1 MACWAET
8 DTDPVTGRTRQV
20 TICRLAGGDL
30 REYPG
35 NTPPSDLDPAV
46 GTDAVG
52 VCWFWTSQDTD
63 WELLSTFS
71 DGSAVLGLYINGFLA
86 LDTGQIRRCT
96 SEPIVQDPP
105 PLVAWDMITEYVHN
119 PPEPNLNP
127 PIGRGLTGLDTFAEI
142 TVPDPWS
149 DSLTIPG
156 YTIDVEVS
164 VAAVAVDWGDGGIDT
179 FPPQAYPL
187 LVGYPDGVA
196 RHLYEVKTC
205 TPPGS
210 QPDCDPDLEA
220 YPITVSYVWDAR
232 WRANGGAWITV
243 DVTPS
248 STTVDY
254 PVTEA
259 ISTLTSTG

>member
-1 MACWAET
+1 MH
-8 DTDPVTGRTRQV
+8 PVTGLPEQV
-20 TICRLAGGDL
+20 TVCRLAGGDL

-35 NTPPSDLDPAV
+35 GTPPSDLDPAV

-52 VCWFWTSQDTD
+52 VCWFWTSRDTD

-96 SEPIVQDPP
+96 SEPIIQDPP
-105 PLVAWDMITEYVHN
+105 PLFAWDIITQYVHN
-119 PPEPNLNP
+119 PPQPELNP
-127 PIGRGLTGLDTFAEI
+127 PIGRGLTGLETFAGI
-142 TVPDPWS
+142 TIPDPWS

-156 YTIDVEVS
+156 YSIDVEVS
-164 VAAVAVDWGDGGIDT
+164 VTAVTVEWGDGDVDT
-179 FPPQAYPL
+179 FPPQAFPL
-187 LVGYPDGVA
+187 LLGYPDGAA

-210 QPDCDPDLEA
+210 EPDCDPKLDA

-232 WRANGGAWITV
+232 WRANGGPWITV
-243 DVTPS
+243 NVTPS

-254 PVTEA
+254 PVAEA